1 MTYHRPDMVVRIAL
15 LAAALVVVGCSS
27 AAAPSVVA
35 PSGTPAVSAT
45 PIAPENVSMSP
56 GASDVPASIID
67 AVVAEIAKTAGVP
80 ADQVTVVSAES
91 VTFHDGSLGC
101 PQPGFAYTQMVVD
114 GFKIVAKVGD
124 TEYDYRGSGTSFKRC
139 TTGAN

>member
-1 MTYHRPDMVVRIAL
+1 
-15 LAAALVVVGCSS
+15 
-27 AAAPSVVA
+27 
-35 PSGTPAVSAT
+35 
-45 PIAPENVSMSP
+45 MSP

-91 VTFHDGSLGC
+91 VTFPDGSLGC